1 MRKPEQRF
9 WDRARPHLL
18 QARWV
23 ERIEN
28 IVADGMPDTVVL
40 NPVNGTTRF
49 VEFKAVEKWPLR
61 PTTKVLGPRT
71 GLRQT
76 QLNWFLNWNRLGGKS
91 GILIG
96 IGSHEVV
103 YLDGNHSEE
112 VNSMTKE
119 QMLRLGASSW
129 EEILRII

>member
-9 WDRARPHLL
+9 WDRARPQLL

-40 NPVNGTTRF
+40 NPVNSLTRF
-49 VEFKAVEKWPLR
+49 VEFKAVEKWPVR
-61 PTTKVLGPRT
+61 ANTKVLGRRT

-76 QLNWFLNWNRLGGKS
+76 QLNWHLNWNRLGGKS

-96 IGSHEVV
+96 IGPHEVV
-103 YLDGNHSEE
+103 YLDGKHSEE
-112 VNSMTKE
+112 VNDMTKE
-119 QMLRLGASSW
+119 QMLRLGATSW
-129 EEILRII
+129 EEILRVI